1 MAHDLFISYSTQDKP
16 TADAACAT
24 LEAAGI
30 RCWIAPRDIV
40 PGAEWGEAIVS
51 AIADCRAMIL
61 IFSASANDS
70 PQIRREVE
78 RAVSKGIPIIPLR
91 IEDIAPTRSLEYF
104 IGTVHWLDALTPP
117 LENHLRRLTDTVK
130 ALLQVPTAGP
140 GIAEK
145 LSAPVIAP
153 PSPAHRPPVPAW
165 LPAGAAA
172 LLVLAA
178 LAAGWWF
185 YSAKAPAPEAARAPP
200 APSAAIAVQSATA
213 PAKSSAAQAPA
224 AAGSP
229 TTPAPAAPPAPAAA
243 AAPSETPPPKSTV
256 PQAPATAGSPAS
268 PAPSAPSVAAAASET
283 PPTKST
289 AAEPSAAAGSAASP
303 APSAPPAPSVAAAPS
318 EPSPAKTGES
328 TLPAAAGEQAL
339 APPPAEPAFVR
350 VPVQVA
356 RAPASG
362 GASAR
367 PPAQAASAAVPAQ
380 AAQPPA
386 SGGVPATRHF
396 DNPMVE
402 GVALDYCR
410 NSARD
415 CGKPAADAFCQS
427 QGFAASTDFTPQF
440 HAPPTRVIASGQ
452 VCNNAICARMTA
464 ITCEGAGQGASSPP
478 PAQAASAGVPAPAAQ
493 PPASGATP
501 ATRHFDNPMVEG
513 VALDNCRTWAR
524 DCGKPAA
531 DAFCQSQGFAAA
543 IDFARQPHA
552 PPTRVI
558 SSGQVCNGGNC
569 ARITS
574 VTCGN
579 AANAAGGETPPG
591 ATRQASF
598 EFGVNRLGSDMR
610 SLVLPG
616 GTPEQCRDACLADP
630 SCRAFTFVNP
640 GIQGPNARCWLK
652 HAVPQATSNPCCVSG
667 VPQ

>member
-78 RAVSKGIPIIPLR
+78 RAVSKGIPVIPLR

-130 ALLQVPTAGP
+130 ALLQVSPPGP

-145 LSAPVIAP
+145 LSAPVIAA
-153 PSPAHRPPVPAW
+153 PAPAPTHRPVPAW

-172 LLVLAA
+172 LLVVAA

-185 YSAKAPAPEAARAPP
+185 YSAKAPAPETARAPP
-200 APSAAIAVQSATA
+200 APSAAIAVQSETA
-213 PAKSSAAQAPA
+213 PPKSSAAQAPA
-224 AAGSP
+224 AAGSAASPAPAAAPAPSAAAVPSETTTPKSTATQAPAAAGSP
-229 TTPAPAAPPAPAAA
+229 TSPAPAAP
-243 AAPSETPPPKSTV
+243 
-256 PQAPATAGSPAS
+256 
-268 PAPSAPSVAAAASET
+268 SVAAVASET
-283 PPTKST
+283 PPAKS
-289 AAEPSAAAGSAASP
+289 SAAQAPAPAGSAASP
-303 APSAPPAPSVAAAPS
+303 APSAPPAPSAAAAPS

-328 TLPAAAGEQAL
+328 TLPAAAGEQIL
-339 APPPAEPAFVR
+339 APPPDEPAFVR

-362 GASAR
+362 GASAP
-367 PPAQAASAAVPAQ
+367 PPAQAASAGVPAQ
-380 AAQPPA
+380 AAKPPA
-386 SGGVPATRHF
+386 SAAVPATRRF

-410 NSARD
+410 NSGRD

-440 HAPPTRVIASGQ
+440 HAPPTRAIASGQ
-452 VCNNAICARMTA
+452 ICNNAICARMTA
-464 ITCEGAGQGASSPP
+464 VTCEGAGQGASSPP
-478 PAQAASAGVPAPAAQ
+478 PAQAASANVPAPAGQ
-493 PPASGATP
+493 PPGSGAVP
-501 ATRHFDNPMVEG
+501 VTRHFDNPMVEG

-543 IDFARQPHA
+543 IDFTRQPHA

-558 SSGQVCNGGNC
+558 SSGQVCNGANC
-569 ARITS
+569 ARITA
-574 VTCGN
+574 VTCG
-579 AANAAGGETPPG
+579 NAAGGETPPG
-591 ATRQASF
+591 ATRQAAL
-598 EFGVNRLGSDMR
+598 EYGVNRLGSDMR
-610 SLVLPG
+610 GLELPG

-652 HAVPQATSNPCCVSG
+652 HAVPQATPSPCCVSG

>member
-117 LENHLRRLTDTVK
+117 LENHLRRLTDTAK
-130 ALLQVPTAGP
+130 ALLHVPTAAP
-140 GIAEK
+140 DIAEK

-153 PSPAHRPPVPAW
+153 PSPARRPAPAW

-200 APSAAIAVQSATA
+200 APSAAIALQSETA

-224 AAGSP
+224 A
-229 TTPAPAAPPAPAAA
+229 PAPSAAA
-243 AAPSETPPPKSTV
+243 VTSETPPAKSTTV
-256 PQAPATAGSPAS
+256 QAPAASGSPAS
-268 PAPSAPSVAAAASET
+268 PAPAAPSLAAAASET
-283 PPTKST
+283 PPAKST
-289 AAEPSAAAGSAASP
+289 AAEPAAAAGSAASP
-303 APSAPPAPSVAAAPS
+303 AASAPPPPSVAAAPS
-318 EPSPAKTGES
+318 EPSPAKTGGS
-328 TLPAAAGEQAL
+328 TLPAAAREQIL
-339 APPPAEPAFVR
+339 APPPDEPAFVR

-356 RAPASG
+356 RAPAS
-362 GASAR
+362 AS
-367 PPAQAASAAVPAQ
+367 
-380 AAQPPA
+380 
-386 SGGVPATRHF
+386 VPATRHF
-396 DNPMVE
+396 DNPMVD
-402 GVALDYCR
+402 GVALDHCR
-410 NSARD
+410 S
-415 CGKPAADAFCQS
+415 
-427 QGFAASTDFTPQF
+427 
-440 HAPPTRVIASGQ
+440 
-452 VCNNAICARMTA
+452 
-464 ITCEGAGQGASSPP
+464 
-478 PAQAASAGVPAPAAQ
+478 
-493 PPASGATP
+493 
-501 ATRHFDNPMVEG
+501 
-513 VALDNCRTWAR
+513 WAR
-524 DCGKPAA
+524 DCGQPAA

-543 IDFARQPHA
+543 IDFTREHHA

-558 SSGQVCNGGNC
+558 SSGQVCNGANC
-569 ARITS
+569 ARITA

-579 AANAAGGETPPG
+579 AAVGETPPG
-591 ATRQASF
+591 PARQAAL
-598 EFGVNRLGSDMR
+598 EYGVNRVGSDMR
-610 SLVLPG
+610 GLVLPG
-616 GTPEQCRDACLADP
+616 GTPEQCRDACLADM

-652 HAVPQATSNPCCVSG
+652 HAVPQASSSPCCVSG
-667 VPQ
+667 VPH

>member
-117 LENHLRRLTDTVK
+117 LENHLRRLTDTAK
-130 ALLQVPTAGP
+130 ALLHVPTAAP
-140 GIAEK
+140 DIAEK

-153 PSPAHRPPVPAW
+153 PSPARRPAPAW

-178 LAAGWWF
+178 LAVGWWF

-200 APSAAIAVQSATA
+200 APSAAIALQSETA

-224 AAGSP
+224 A
-229 TTPAPAAPPAPAAA
+229 
-243 AAPSETPPPKSTV
+243 
-256 PQAPATAGSPAS
+256 
-268 PAPSAPSVAAAASET
+268 PAPSATAVASET
-283 PPTKST
+283 PPAKST
-289 AAEPSAAAGSAASP
+289 TVQAPAAAGSAASQ
-303 APSAPPAPSVAAAPS
+303 APSASPPPSVAAAPS
-318 EPSPAKTGES
+318 EPSPAKTSES
-328 TLPAAAGEQAL
+328 TLPAAAREQIL
-339 APPPAEPAFVR
+339 APPPDEPAFVR

-356 RAPASG
+356 RAPAS
-362 GASAR
+362 AS
-367 PPAQAASAAVPAQ
+367 
-380 AAQPPA
+380 
-386 SGGVPATRHF
+386 VPATRHF
-396 DNPMVE
+396 DNPMVD
-402 GVALDYCR
+402 GVALDHCR
-410 NSARD
+410 S
-415 CGKPAADAFCQS
+415 
-427 QGFAASTDFTPQF
+427 
-440 HAPPTRVIASGQ
+440 
-452 VCNNAICARMTA
+452 
-464 ITCEGAGQGASSPP
+464 
-478 PAQAASAGVPAPAAQ
+478 
-493 PPASGATP
+493 
-501 ATRHFDNPMVEG
+501 
-513 VALDNCRTWAR
+513 WAR
-524 DCGKPAA
+524 DCGQPAA

-543 IDFARQPHA
+543 IDFTRQPHA

-558 SSGQVCNGGNC
+558 SSGQVCNGANC
-569 ARITS
+569 ARITA

-579 AANAAGGETPPG
+579 AAVGETPPG
-591 ATRQASF
+591 PARQAAL
-598 EFGVNRLGSDMR
+598 EYGVNRVGSDMR
-610 SLVLPG
+610 GLVLPG
-616 GTPEQCRDACLADP
+616 GTPEQCRDACLADM

-640 GIQGPNARCWLK
+640 GIQGPSARCWLK
-652 HAVPQATSNPCCVSG
+652 HAVPQASSSPCCVSG
-667 VPQ
+667 VPH

>member
-16 TADAACAT
+16 TADAACAM

-78 RAVSKGIPIIPLR
+78 RAVSKGIPVIPLR

-130 ALLQVPTAGP
+130 ALLQVPPTQP
-140 GIAEK
+140 GIAAIPRAPTIAAPS
-145 LSAPVIAP
+145 SARRTVPV
-153 PSPAHRPPVPAW
+153 W

-172 LLVLAA
+172 LLVVAA

-185 YSAKAPAPEAARAPP
+185 YSAKAPAPETARAPP
-200 APSAAIAVQSATA
+200 APSAAIALE
-213 PAKSSAAQAPA
+213 
-224 AAGSP
+224 
-229 TTPAPAAPPAPAAA
+229 
-243 AAPSETPPPKSTV
+243 SETPPPKSAAA
-256 PQAPATAGSPAS
+256 QAP
-268 PAPSAPSVAAAASET
+268 
-283 PPTKST
+283 
-289 AAEPSAAAGSAASP
+289 AAAGSAASP
-303 APSAPPAPSVAAAPS
+303 APAAPSAAAAPSEPSPAKTGESALPAAAGEKAAAPPAPAAPSVAALPS

-339 APPPAEPAFVR
+339 APPPAEAAFVR
-350 VPVQVA
+350 VPAQVA

-362 GASAR
+362 GAGSP
-367 PPAQAASAAVPAQ
+367 PPAQAASAGVPAQ

-386 SGGVPATRHF
+386 SGGTPATRRF

-402 GVALDYCR
+402 GMALDYCR
-410 NSARD
+410 LLERD

-427 QGFAASTDFTPQF
+427 QGFAASIDFTPQF

-452 VCNNAICARMTA
+452 VCDKPICARMVA
-464 ITCEGAGQGASSPP
+464 ITCGAASGGASSPP
-478 PAQAASAGVPAPAAQ
+478 PAQTASAGVPAQAAR
-493 PPASGATP
+493 PPASGGVP
-501 ATRHFDNPMVEG
+501 ATRHFDNPLVEG
-513 VALDNCRTWAR
+513 VALDFCRSWAR
-524 DCGKPAA
+524 ECGKPAA

-543 IDFARQPHA
+543 IDFTRQPHA

-558 SSGQVCNGGNC
+558 GSGQVCNGANC
-569 ARITS
+569 ARIDA
-574 VTCGN
+574 VTCG
-579 AANAAGGETPPG
+579 AASASASSPPPSAQAAPAGGATPPG
-591 ATRQASF
+591 PTRQATL
-598 EFGVNRLGSDMR
+598 EYGVNRRGFDMR

-616 GTPEQCRDACLADP
+616 GTPEQCRDACLADM
-630 SCRAFTFVNP
+630 SCLAFTFVQP

-652 HAVPQATSNPCCVSG
+652 NAVPQATPSTCCVSG
-667 VPQ
+667 VAQ